1 MRPDEERPAGSGNSQ
16 RAYDEAAP
24 SESISTMLQRAVPW
38 LDVERARRRARLRD
52 DVERSKASRRL
63 NALVADMREARH
75 PSTYLLTEAELRAY
89 ANALV
94 RDGWTVDEVLARL
107 DLPRPRA
114 RA

>member
-1 MRPDEERPAGSGNSQ
+1 MRPDEKRPAESGNSQ

-24 SESISTMLQRAVPW
+24 SESIPSMLQRAMPGLNADRV
-38 LDVERARRRARLRD
+38 RRRTRLRAD
-52 DVERSKASRRL
+52 EERTKASRRL
-63 NALVADMREARH
+63 NALIADMREARQ

-107 DLPRPRA
+107 DLPRPGVSA
-114 RA
+114 